1 MNDVCPELGIPA
13 GLPVTTGISSSS
25 PFDLN

>member
-1 MNDVCPELGIPA
+1 MNDVCPELGISA
-13 GLPVTTGISSSS
+13 CLPLTTGIPCSS